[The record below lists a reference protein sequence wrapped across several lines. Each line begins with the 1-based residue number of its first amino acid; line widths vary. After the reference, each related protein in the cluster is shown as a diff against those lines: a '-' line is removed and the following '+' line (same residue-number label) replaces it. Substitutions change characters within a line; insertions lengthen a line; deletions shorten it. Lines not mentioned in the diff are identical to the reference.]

1 MAAIGAMAASPGM
14 QLATGIMSAAGRLS
28 AGSAEQ
34 RQYEGKAKEAELR
47 GRMEALAYKQKGVDA
62 LRNLNETL
70 AAITARAAA
79 GGVDATSGSARTIA
93 EYAQG
98 EGIRE
103 ANIAADNAAMAIGQ
117 ASAQAYNYREA
128 GYAAKQTA
136 TTQAIG
142 TLFTSAYRYG
152 QLL

>member
-1 MAAIGAMAASPGM
+1 MSQVMAVAGPAIQLGLGVASAGA
-14 QLATGIMSAAGRLS
+14 TLS
-28 AGSAEQ
+28 AGKAQQRGYEQ
-34 RQYEGKAKEAELR
+34 QSKQALIR
-47 GRMEALAYKQKGVDA
+47 GRQEALAWKQKGADA
-62 LRNLNETL
+62 LKNLNETL

-103 ANIAADNAAMAIGQ
+103 ANIAADNAAMAMGQ
-117 ASAQAYNYREA
+117 ASQQAFIYREA
-128 GYAAKQTA
+128 GYTA
-136 TTQAIG
+136 YKTSQIQAVS
-142 TLFTSAYRYG
+142 TLAQSAFRYG